1 MKISQFSFVLTF
13 IALFIV
19 VEVSYAQMINYNRRN
34 RRSGNAVQA
43 QQSTRVAPK
52 AEAPAAQVNSYYKK
66 TVQEVKVE
74 PVVESAP
81 KAVSMADS
89 IQAALAEQEVVAD
102 AIETNPATEISVEMP
117 SEVPVV
123 LGDPQVS
130 NRVERL
136 YDLNR
141 DGILQKG
148 EVSDFYRDVVSSV
161 RNKGKF
167 KVSSDLLKTFDVN
180 NDGEIGRYEIGGL
193 VNQLN

>member
-1 MKISQFSFVLTF
+1 MKISQFSFVLMF
-13 IALFIV
+13 VALFVV

-43 QQSTRVAPK
+43 QQSVSVTPK
-52 AEAPAAQVNSYYKK
+52 AQAPAVRTNSYYQEP
-66 TVQEVKVE
+66 VQEVKVE
-74 PVVESAP
+74 PVVESAS
-81 KAVSMADS
+81 KAVSVAES

-102 AIETNPATEISVEMP
+102 NIESNLPTEVAVEMP
-117 SEVPVV
+117 SEVPAVM
-123 LGDPQVS
+123 GDPQVS

-141 DGILQKG
+141 DGILQKD
-148 EVSDFYRDVVSSV
+148 EVADFYRDVVSSV

-180 NDGEIGRYEIGGL
+180 NDGEIGRYEVSGL